1 MANRAINFELG
12 LGLIGA
18 ECLEQSQRWILVAMQ
33 RHGQGVVTMLWRILG
48 NEQDV
53 CDVYQQTFLHLAHH
67 KDRTKPENVRAYL
80 YRTAANIAIST
91 LRRSMVARRSVEV
104 MAVENRQEINCDYAG
119 DMDAKRLQ
127 EKLRGSIAKLPDY
140 LREVI
145 ALRDLAELPY
155 VQVGKILGIKEA
167 TARVYRYKAITLLSA
182 WMAEKKNR

>member
-1 MANRAINFELG
+1 MSSRAISFELG

-18 ECLEQSQRWILVAMQ
+18 DCLEQSQRWILSAMQ
-33 RHGQGVVTMLWRILG
+33 RHGQGLVTMLWRILG

-53 CDVYQQTFLHLAHH
+53 CDTYQQTFLHLAHH

-91 LRRSMVARRSVEV
+91 LRRSIVARRSVEI
-104 MAVENRQEINCDYAG
+104 MATENHREVNFDYAD
-119 DMDAKRLQ
+119 DMDAKCLQ
-127 EKLRGSIAKLPDY
+127 EKLRESIARLPDY

-155 VQVGKILGIKEA
+155 VQVGKILGIREA
-167 TARVYRYKAITLLSA
+167 TARVYRYKAITLLST